1 MISPTLQRWLT
12 HWGLAGA
19 ALLTMISLLVVNQS
33 GPIIPI
39 GLLAVINGA
48 FWLGALHRFK
58 LYQHWLWYR
67 ADKRLLVASM
77 TGVRWLIVIG
87 TLGWL
92 LKMQND
98 LVGILVLL
106 IVAGYA
112 AVPDRHLVGTVMTLA
127 QRWGWRTGHPNTPVT
142 FTVANLDLS
151 AIQTALKAAHQARP
165 LSYDFATLSPTDLQ
179 QAQAT
184 AEKPLAALPF
194 SPRLKTGFIFDVQQ
208 IKVTWTLGDATWT
221 IGEVPRA
228 LTAQVVDLIYQQM
241 GQSHPPVS
249 CTLSGGA
256 VKWLAAD
263 QTVHQATKPWIVQL
277 TITPAAKD

>member
-19 ALLTMISLLVVNQS
+19 ALLTMVSLLVVNQS

-39 GLLAVINGA
+39 SLLAVINGA

-87 TLGWL
+87 ALGWL

-127 QRWGWRTGHPNTPVT
+127 QRWGWRPDSPNAPVT

-151 AIQTALKAAHQARP
+151 AIQAALKAAHQARP
-165 LSYDFATLSPTDLQ
+165 LPYDFATLSPTDLQ

-194 SPRLKTGFIFDVQQ
+194 SPRLKTGFIFDAQQ
-208 IKVTWTLGDATWT
+208 IKVTWTLGDVTWT

-256 VKWLAAD
+256 VKWLADD
-263 QTVHQATKPWIVQL
+263 QTVHQATQPWTVQL

>member
-1 MISPTLQRWLT
+1 MSSPTLQRWLT

-19 ALLTMISLLVVNQS
+19 ALLTMVLLLVVNQS
-33 GPIIPI
+33 GLIIPI
-39 GLLAVINGA
+39 SLLPVISGA

-67 ADKRLLVASM
+67 ADKRLLVTSM
-77 TGVRWLIVIG
+77 TGVRWLIIIG
-87 TLGWL
+87 ALGWL

-127 QRWGWRTGHPNTPVT
+127 QRWGWRPDSPNAPVT

-151 AIQTALKAAHQARP
+151 AIQAALKAARQARP
-165 LSYDFATLSPTDLQ
+165 LPYDFATLSPTDLQ

-194 SPRLKTGFIFDVQQ
+194 SPRLKTGFIFDAQQ
-208 IKVTWTLGDATWT
+208 IKVTWTLGDVTWT

-256 VKWLAAD
+256 VKWLADD
-263 QTVHQATKPWIVQL
+263 QTTQPWVVQL

>member
-1 MISPTLQRWLT
+1 MV
-12 HWGLAGA
+12 
-19 ALLTMISLLVVNQS
+19 SLLVVNQS

-39 GLLAVINGA
+39 SLLAVINGA

-77 TGVRWLIVIG
+77 TGVRWLIIIG
-87 TLGWL
+87 ALGWL

-151 AIQTALKAAHQARP
+151 AIQAALKAAHQARP
-165 LSYDFATLSPTDLQ
+165 LPYDFATLSPTDLQ

-208 IKVTWTLGDATWT
+208 IKVTWTLGDVTWT
-221 IGEVPRA
+221 ISEVPRA

-256 VKWLAAD
+256 VKWLAAG
-263 QTVHQATKPWIVQL
+263 QTVHQATQPWIVQL
-277 TITPAAKD
+277 TITPTAKD

>member
-1 MISPTLQRWLT
+1 MSSPTLQRWLT

-19 ALLTMISLLVVNQS
+19 ALLTMVSLLVVNQS

-39 GLLAVINGA
+39 SLLAVINGA

-58 LYQHWLWYR
+58 LYQNWLWYR
-67 ADKRLLVASM
+67 ADKRLLVTSM
-77 TGVRWLIVIG
+77 TGVRWLIIIG
-87 TLGWL
+87 ALGWL

-106 IVAGYA
+106 IVAGYT

-127 QRWGWRTGHPNTPVT
+127 QRWGWRPDSPNAPVT

-151 AIQTALKAAHQARP
+151 AIQAALKAARQARP
-165 LSYDFATLSPTDLQ
+165 LPYDFATLSPTDLQ

-194 SPRLKTGFIFDVQQ
+194 SPRLKTGFIFDAQQ
-208 IKVTWTLGDATWT
+208 IKVTWTLGDVTWT

-263 QTVHQATKPWIVQL
+263 QTVHQTTQPWTVQL
-277 TITPAAKD
+277 TITPTAKD

>member
-1 MISPTLQRWLT
+1 MV
-12 HWGLAGA
+12 
-19 ALLTMISLLVVNQS
+19 SLLVVNQS

-39 GLLAVINGA
+39 SLLAVINGA

-58 LYQHWLWYR
+58 LYQHWLWYH

-87 TLGWL
+87 AL
-92 LKMQND
+92 
-98 LVGILVLL
+98 
-106 IVAGYA
+106 
-112 AVPDRHLVGTVMTLA
+112 
-127 QRWGWRTGHPNTPVT
+127 GWRTGHPNTPVT

-151 AIQTALKAAHQARP
+151 AIQAALKAAHQARP
-165 LSYDFATLSPTDLQ
+165 LPYDFATLSPTDLQ

-184 AEKPLAALPF
+184 AEKPLAAMPF

-208 IKVTWTLGDATWT
+208 IKVTWTLGDVTWT
-221 IGEVPRA
+221 ISEVPRA

-256 VKWLAAD
+256 VKWLADD
-263 QTVHQATKPWIVQL
+263 QTTQPWVIQL

>member
-19 ALLTMISLLVVNQS
+19 ALLTMVSLLVVNQS

-39 GLLAVINGA
+39 SLLAVINGA

-87 TLGWL
+87 AFGWL

-127 QRWGWRTGHPNTPVT
+127 QRWGWRLDSPNAPVT

-151 AIQTALKAAHQARP
+151 AIQAALKAARQARP
-165 LSYDFATLSPTDLQ
+165 LPYDFATLSPTDLQ

-194 SPRLKTGFIFDVQQ
+194 SPRLKTGFIFDAQQ
-208 IKVTWTLGDATWT
+208 IKVTWTLGDVTWT

-256 VKWLAAD
+256 VKWLAAG
-263 QTVHQATKPWIVQL
+263 QTVHQATQPWIVQL
-277 TITPAAKD
+277 TITPTAKD

>member
-19 ALLTMISLLVVNQS
+19 ALLTMVSLLVVNQS

-39 GLLAVINGA
+39 SLLAVINGA

-87 TLGWL
+87 ALGWL

-127 QRWGWRTGHPNTPVT
+127 QRWGWRLDSPNAPVT

-151 AIQTALKAAHQARP
+151 AIQAALKAARQARP
-165 LSYDFATLSPTDLQ
+165 LPYDFATLSPTDLQ

-194 SPRLKTGFIFDVQQ
+194 SPRLKTGFIFDAQQ
-208 IKVTWTLGDATWT
+208 IKVTWTLGDVTWT

-256 VKWLAAD
+256 VKWLAAG
-263 QTVHQATKPWIVQL
+263 QTVHQATQPWIVQL
-277 TITPAAKD
+277 TITPTAKD

>member
-1 MISPTLQRWLT
+1 MV
-12 HWGLAGA
+12 
-19 ALLTMISLLVVNQS
+19 SLLVVNQS

-39 GLLAVINGA
+39 SLLAVINGA

-67 ADKRLLVASM
+67 ADKRLVVASM

-87 TLGWL
+87 ALGWL

-127 QRWGWRTGHPNTPVT
+127 QRWGWRPDSPNAPVT

-151 AIQTALKAAHQARP
+151 AIQAALKAARQARP
-165 LSYDFATLSPTDLQ
+165 LPYDFATLSPTDLQ

-194 SPRLKTGFIFDVQQ
+194 SPRLKTGFIFDAQQ
-208 IKVTWTLGDATWT
+208 IKVTWTL
-221 IGEVPRA
+221 
-228 LTAQVVDLIYQQM
+228 
-241 GQSHPPVS
+241 
-249 CTLSGGA
+249 
-256 VKWLAAD
+256 
-263 QTVHQATKPWIVQL
+263 
-277 TITPAAKD
+277 

>member
-1 MISPTLQRWLT
+1 
-12 HWGLAGA
+12 
-19 ALLTMISLLVVNQS
+19 MISLLVVNQS

-77 TGVRWLIVIG
+77 TGVRWLIVIAA
-87 TLGWL
+87 LGWL

-127 QRWGWRTGHPNTPVT
+127 QRWGWRPDSPNAPVT

-151 AIQTALKAAHQARP
+151 AIQAALKAAHQARP
-165 LSYDFATLSPTDLQ
+165 LPYDFATLNPTDLQ
-179 QAQAT
+179 QSQAT

-208 IKVTWTLGDATWT
+208 VKVTWTLGDATWT

-228 LTAQVVDLIYQQM
+228 LTAQVVDLIYQQL

-256 VKWLAAD
+256 VKWLAND
-263 QTVHQATKPWIVQL
+263 QTVHQATQPWIVQL